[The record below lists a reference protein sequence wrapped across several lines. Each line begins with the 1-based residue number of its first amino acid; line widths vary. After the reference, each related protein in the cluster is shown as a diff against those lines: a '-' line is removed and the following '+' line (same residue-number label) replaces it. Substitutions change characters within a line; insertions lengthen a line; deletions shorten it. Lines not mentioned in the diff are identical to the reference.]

1 MPIQYSERPPEGPT
15 MWAYYEGTDTLY
27 TGYGLCFNS
36 DYGTAATITPARL
49 YRVEKSSVTNHRA
62 FAGVVHPDS
71 NGVVGPA
78 RIRIVRPG
86 GYAQIWA
93 FAAGV
98 VGATRHT
105 LVVGQYYF
113 KEAGFP
119 GAGSALCLRT
129 IDRSNAAGTMEAL
142 LDTGPQSGLV
152 EHVSTTTAMTT
163 SGVSILDQG
172 AGATIVPTLA
182 NGLAYGELKLMS
194 MQTCTA
200 NSATPTVALH
210 ETSDPE
216 VLTFDAVDEYAL
228 LIWTGTE
235 WATVSMTAT
244 AV

>member
-1 MPIQYSERPPEGPT
+1 MAVQYDERPPDGPS
-15 MWAYYEGTDTLY
+15 MWVLYEGTDTLY

-36 DYGTAATITPARL
+36 DYGTAANVDPSRL

-71 NGVVGPA
+71 NGVTGPK
-78 RIRIVRPG
+78 RIRILRPG
-86 GYAQIWA
+86 AHAEIWA
-93 FAAGV
+93 YASGV

-119 GAGSALCLRT
+119 GSGSALCLQT
-129 IDRSNAAGTMEAL
+129 INRSTTAGLMYGL
-142 LDTGPQSGLV
+142 LDSGPQSGLV
-152 EHVSTTTAMTT
+152 EHVSTTAAMTT
-163 SGVSILDQG
+163 SGVTILDQG

-182 NGLAYGELKLMS
+182 NGLAYGELKLIS

-216 VLTFDAVDEYAL
+216 VFTFDAVDEYAL

-235 WATVSMTAT
+235 WATVVKTAT